1 MWYKTVKDNIT
12 RLYNYES
19 RFAQPKGEKLP
30 DFEHAAKAIYEN
42 TEPDMS
48 ISPQLA
54 YGEELPWQVTSSLYP
69 EISWGFSTVKEAD
82 AFAKTLKFSPVTYIT
97 RFKAKPRWTFEEYS
111 PTQAA
116 FRKMLSG
123 EEVHTPPEV
132 PDNVITVV
140 LNEPGQK
147 NPRFIK
153 DPNGPFTVQLP
164 SGIVL
169 AHKQTRY
176 KAEALARRL
185 VGHEELW
192 IIENVV

>member
-1 MWYKTVKDNIT
+1 M
-12 RLYNYES
+12 
-19 RFAQPKGEKLP
+19 
-30 DFEHAAKAIYEN
+30 
-42 TEPDMS
+42 
-48 ISPQLA
+48 
-54 YGEELPWQVTSSLYP
+54 
-69 EISWGFSTVKEAD
+69 KEAD
-82 AFAKTLKFSPVTYIT
+82 AFVKAEIVKFSPVTYIT
-97 RFKAKPRWTFEEYS
+97 RFKAKHRWTFEEYS
-111 PTQAA
+111 PTQSA

-153 DPNGPFTVQLP
+153 DPNGPFAVQLP

-185 VGHEELW
+185 VGYEELW